1 MSRENTIQLE
11 ETNMNKPGVNSLL
24 KSINLRSLIIVFA
37 LIAIWISLQIATD
50 GTFLTSRN
58 ISLLF
63 RQMTPIGIISI
74 GMVLVIVAGH
84 IDLSVGS
91 IVAVSGAIAAVMQ
104 TQMQMGTIPTIIAL
118 LLTGLIVGVINGYF
132 STFQKI
138 PPFIVTLATM
148 LVFRGVTLLITGGST
163 ISGMNP
169 SFKYIGDGYVSQLWS
184 TIIAA
189 IGILFYLIF
198 EITKRRSKTSKGMNV
213 TSTNWFAL
221 KLIAVC
227 AICVLL
233 VSTMNNYEGI
243 PIPVIIMAAIVI
255 VVTFISKNTRF
266 GRRLYA
272 IGGNSEAARLSGI
285 NVNKEGLKVFALLGI
300 LSAISGLILT
310 ARLDA
315 ATPAAGNQFEFDAIS
330 AAIIGGASFS
340 GGQGTVFGAVIGAL
354 IMASL
359 NNGMSILNIPSA
371 AQFILKGLVLLIAV
385 WFDMRGKIKG
395 K

>member
-1 MSRENTIQLE
+1 MR
-11 ETNMNKPGVNSLL
+11 SLI
-24 KSINLRSLIIVFA
+24 KNINLRSFIIVFA
-37 LIAIWISLQIATD
+37 LIAIWIALQIATD

-104 TQMQMGTIPTIIAL
+104 TQMQMGTVPTIIAL
-118 LLTGLIVGVINGYF
+118 LITGIIVGVVNGYF

-148 LVFRGVTLLITGGST
+148 LIFRGATLLITGGST

-169 SFKYIGDGYVSQLWS
+169 SFKFIGDGYIPQQSS
-184 TIIAA
+184 TIIATG
-189 IGILFYLIF
+189 GIIVYLVF
-198 EITKRRSKTSKGMNV
+198 EIVKRRGKTSKGMKV
-213 TSTNWFAL
+213 TSANWFGL
-221 KLIAVC
+221 KLVAVC
-227 AICVLL
+227 AICALL

-243 PIPVIIMAAIVI
+243 PIPVIIMAAIMI
-255 VVTFISKNTRF
+255 VVSFISRNTRF

-272 IGGNSEAARLSGI
+272 MGGNSEAARLSGI
-285 NVNKEGLKVFALLGI
+285 NINKEGLKVFALLGL
-300 LSAISGLILT
+300 LSAVSGLILT

-385 WFDMRGKIKG
+385 WFDMRGRVKG

>member
-1 MSRENTIQLE
+1 MNRENT
-11 ETNMNKPGVNSLL
+11 TGFFKN
-24 KSINLRSLIIVFA
+24 INLRSFIIIVA
-37 LIAIWISLQIATD
+37 LIAIWIILQFATD

-63 RQMTPIGIISI
+63 RQMTPIGIIAI
-74 GMVLVIVAGH
+74 GMVLVIVSGY

-91 IVAVSGAIAAVMQ
+91 IVAVAGAIAAVMQ
-104 TQMQMGTIPTIIAL
+104 TQMKIGTIPTIIAL
-118 LLTGLIVGVINGYF
+118 LITGVVVGIINGYL

-148 LVFRGVTLLITGGST
+148 LIFRGATLLITGGST

-169 SFKYIGDGYVSQLWS
+169 SFKYIGDGYISPQIS
-184 TIIAA
+184 MIIAT
-189 IGILFYLIF
+189 IGIITYVIF
-198 EITKRRSKTSKGMNV
+198 EITKRRNKTSKGMKV
-213 TSTNWFAL
+213 AASNWFAV
-221 KLIAVC
+221 KLIAIC
-227 AICVLL
+227 AICALL
-233 VSTMNNYEGI
+233 VATMNNYEGI
-243 PIPVIIMAAIVI
+243 PVPVIIMVAIMII
-255 VVTFISKNTRF
+255 VSFISRNTRF

-272 IGGNSEAARLSGI
+272 MGGNAEAARLSGI
-285 NVNKEGLKVFALLGI
+285 NVNKEGLKVFALLGL
-300 LSAISGLILT
+300 LSAVSGLILT
-310 ARLDA
+310 ARLNA

-385 WFDMRGKIKG
+385 WFDMRGRSKG
-395 K
+395 KN